1 MLPYRR
7 FHTVFSAPESIG
19 RRLRNCIRGK
29 IPKVDAVRELLSDIE
44 PDEPREIHEETIDRM
59 KRNMQMLITAGQ
71 GLRNR
76 ILAILKNI
84 IYRLN
89 CSNQFHFAEHIFW
102 KSLYSYT
109 GTGRILCKVPAI
121 NFVKCCK
128 IAHISKKAGCFYN
141 VFK

>member
-19 RRLRNCIRGK
+19 RRLQNCIRGK

-59 KRNMQMLITAGQ
+59 KRNMQMLIMAGQ

-76 ILAILKNI
+76 ILAIL
-84 IYRLN
+84 
-89 CSNQFHFAEHIFW
+89 
-102 KSLYSYT
+102 
-109 GTGRILCKVPAI
+109 
-121 NFVKCCK
+121 
-128 IAHISKKAGCFYN
+128 
-141 VFK
+141 